1 MPRKKN
7 NKPLLVEQPKST
19 GGMIEEIIF
28 VPHDTILEPYH
39 KPIRI
44 KSDFLEEALGEFK
57 EYLQNGI
64 AWAKL
69 EWKRKNEKARYPSE
83 ALCVNNLRIKVKKWR
98 EEGYPNVTETT
109 RYLLE
114 YWFENPREKTLW
126 YSQRESVE
134 TLIYLYEV
142 EGIKKASQLIE
153 RYSALPLSLDEKYDK
168 YPRYAFRMATGSGK
182 TLVMAILTVWS
193 YFNYLFEDPEE
204 YSRYFLFV
212 APNLV
217 VYDRLRRDLQELSIF
232 FEFDLIPPEWTKD
245 FKIQVI
251 TRDTYSDADRFPPP
265 DEDGVIFVSNIHQI
279 GKRKTEKS
287 KEDVITLFTN
297 LMNPGKDPYKESSIK
312 LWDVLSNY
320 SNIMILKDEAH
331 HIHRAVSQWQ
341 NYIWDLHDELLDNF
355 GKGIFMELDFSATP
369 KNDRGE
375 LFPWVIVDFS
385 LREALQTGIV
395 KYPAKVIVHDAPSIR
410 RGASLD
416 EFMPY
421 VKAAL
426 ERWRIHKKKLKELGK
441 KAVLFIMADKIDDAL
456 EIYKLLLNE
465 PDISERNMMLI
476 HSELDKWSDKIKTK
490 IKMDGEEKV
499 IDKDLALKL
508 VRNLDE
514 PDNPIEVISSVMM
527 LNEGWDVR
535 SVTVILGLRSYASQ
549 RQILPEQVIGRGLRK
564 LFPDEGIDTERGLNL
579 LEIVGPPRLLKIIDS
594 LEAMEG
600 IRIVQAPEKSFI
612 SFNVIR
618 ELDSEMELTIPKT
631 EYISH
636 EDFVD
641 VDKILKE
648 IYTYLP
654 KRKYN
659 VEEIEGLAKQYD
671 YEVVDKDGRILDEG
685 TFIASSKYL
694 PQLKLYQLAEELER
708 EIPLPHSC
716 SRLIDMLNNYIE
728 KNLFDQKVDINDD
741 VLKYLYI
748 KGWYTEVKKEILKV
762 AKTYLENPTLISR
775 VSVSKYITTKNME
788 GFPWTKEFEDSE
800 KSLLFRISYYEGEEI
815 RTRSSP
821 IDNEMEASFVRF
833 LTWAT
838 DVISFVKNIPRKP
851 WALYM
856 IYYDARNKRWRRFY
870 PDFIVKAENVY
881 YVVET
886 KGREEIQVNEK
897 NLAAYKW
904 CEAVSK
910 ATGENWKYLYLV
922 NEEEWLHKMEISKLP
937 EWTPQSLF

>member
-1 MPRKKN
+1 MPHKN
-7 NKPLLVEQPKST
+7 NKPLLVEQPKT
-19 GGMIEEIIF
+19 PEEIIF
-28 VPHDTILEPYH
+28 VPQDTILEPYP

-44 KSDFLEEALGEFK
+44 KSDFFEGALGEFK

-64 AWAKL
+64 AWAKS
-69 EWKRKNEKARYPSE
+69 EWKKKNEKARYPSE
-83 ALCVNNLRIKVKKWR
+83 ALCVNNLRIKVKEWR

-114 YWFENPREKTLW
+114 YWFEDPREKTLW

-142 EGIKKASQLIE
+142 EGITKVNQLIE
-153 RYSALPLSLDEKYDK
+153 RYSAIIRHQDEKYDK
-168 YPRYAFRMATGSGK
+168 YPRYAFRMATGTGK

-193 YFNYLFEDPEE
+193 YFNYLFEDHEK
-204 YSRYFLFV
+204 YSRYFLYV

-279 GKRKTEKS
+279 GRKTVEKS
-287 KEDVITLFTN
+287 KEDAITLFTN
-297 LMNPGKDPYKESSIK
+297 LMNPGNDPYKESSIK
-312 LWDVLSNY
+312 LWDILSNY
-320 SNIMILKDEAH
+320 PNIMILKDEAH
-331 HIHRAVSQWQ
+331 HIHKKMSQWQ
-341 NYIWDLHDELLDNF
+341 KYIWDLHDELVEKQ
-355 GKGIFMELDFSATP
+355 GKGVFMELDFSATP
-369 KNDRGE
+369 KNERGE

-395 KYPAKVIVHDAPSIR
+395 KYPAKVIVKDAPPVK

-416 EFMPY
+416 ELMPY
-421 VKAAL
+421 VRAAL
-426 ERWRIHKKKLKELGK
+426 ERWRIHKKKLKELDK
-441 KAVLFIMADKIDDAL
+441 KAVLFIMADKIEDAL

-490 IKMDGEEKV
+490 IKIDGEEKV

-508 VRNLDE
+508 VRNLDD

-535 SVTVILGLRSYASQ
+535 SVTVILGLRSYASE
-549 RQILPEQVIGRGLRK
+549 RQVLPEQVIGRGLRK
-564 LFPDEGIDTERGLNL
+564 LFPDEGIDTEKGLNL
-579 LEIVGPPRLLKIIDS
+579 LEIVGPSRLLEIIDS
-594 LEAMEG
+594 LETMEG
-600 IRIVQAPEKSFI
+600 IKIVHTPERSFT

-618 ELDSEMELTIPKT
+618 DLDIEMEFTIPKT
-631 EYISH
+631 EFISY

-641 VDKILKE
+641 VDKIIEE
-648 IYTYLP
+648 IYKYLP
-654 KRKYN
+654 KRKFN
-659 VEEIEGLAKQYD
+659 IEEIEDLAKQYD

-685 TFIASSKYL
+685 TFIASSEYL
-694 PQLKLYQLAEELER
+694 PQLKLYQLAEELEN
-708 EIPLPHSC
+708 EIPLPNS
-716 SRLIDMLNNYIE
+716 SSKLIDMLHNYIE
-728 KNLFDQKVDINDD
+728 NSLFNQRIKINDN

-748 KGWYTEVKKEILKV
+748 KGWFTEVKKEILNI
-762 AKTYLENPTLISR
+762 AKTYLENPMLISK
-775 VSVSKYITTKNME
+775 VSVSKYITPKNME
-788 GFPWTKEFEDSE
+788 GFPWTQKFEDSE
-800 KSLLFRISYYEGEEI
+800 KSLFVRISYDEGEELRI
-815 RTRSSP
+815 KSSP
-821 IDNEMEASFVRF
+821 VDNEMEASFVRF
-833 LTWAT
+833 LTRAN
-838 DVISFVKNIPRKP
+838 DVISFIKNIPRKP

-856 IYYDARNKRWRRFY
+856 NYYDTRNKRWNRFY
-870 PDFIVKAENVY
+870 PDFIVKAEGGY
-881 YVVET
+881 YIVET
-886 KGREEIQVNEK
+886 KGREEIQVPKK
-897 NLAAYKW
+897 NFAAYKW

-910 ATGENWKYLYLV
+910 ATGENWKYLYLKSKEDWI
-922 NEEEWLHKMEISKLP
+922 NKTRISELSEWS
-937 EWTPQSLF
+937 PQPLFE

>member
-7 NKPLLVEQPKST
+7 NKALLIEQPKSP
-19 GGMIEEIIF
+19 EEIIF
-28 VPHDTILEPYH
+28 VSQDAILEPYP
-39 KPIRI
+39 KSI
-44 KSDFLEEALGEFK
+44 KIESYFLEEALGEFK

-64 AWAKL
+64 AWAKA
-69 EWKRKNEKARYPSE
+69 EWKKKNASARYPSE
-83 ALCVNNLRIKVKKWR
+83 ALCVNNLRIKVKEWR
-98 EEGYPNVTETT
+98 EEGYPDVTETT

-142 EGIKKASQLIE
+142 EGMKKVSELIKK
-153 RYSALPLSLDEKYDK
+153 YGALTSSLDEKYDK
-168 YPRYAFRMATGSGK
+168 YPRYAFRMATGTGK

-204 YSRYFLFV
+204 YSRYFLYV

-217 VYDRLRRDLQELSIF
+217 VYDRLKRDLQELSIF

-251 TRDTYSDADRFPPP
+251 TRDAYSDADRFPPP
-265 DEDGVIFVSNIHQI
+265 DEDGVIFVTNIHQI
-279 GKRKTEKS
+279 GKRTTEKP
-287 KEDVITLFTN
+287 KEDAITLFTN

-312 LWDVLSNY
+312 LWDILSNY

-331 HIHRAVSQWQ
+331 HIHREMSQWQ
-341 NYIWDLHDELLDNF
+341 KYIWDLHDELLENF
-355 GKGIFMELDFSATP
+355 GKGVFMELDFSATP

-395 KYPAKVIVHDAPSIR
+395 KYPAKVIVHDAPPVK

-416 EFMPY
+416 ELMPY
-421 VKAAL
+421 VRAAL

-441 KAVLFIMADKIDDAL
+441 KAVLFIMADKIEDAL

-465 PDISERNMMLI
+465 PDISKQNMMLI

-490 IKMDGEEKV
+490 IMVDGEEKV
-499 IDKDLALKL
+499 IDKDLALEL

-549 RQILPEQVIGRGLRK
+549 RQVLPEQVIGRGLRK
-564 LFPDEGIDTERGLNL
+564 LFPDEGIDTERWLNL
-579 LEIVGPPRLLKIIDS
+579 LEIVGPSRLLEIIDS
-594 LEAMEG
+594 LETMEG
-600 IRIVQAPEKSFI
+600 IKIVQAPEKSFI
-612 SFNVIR
+612 SFNVIH
-618 ELDSEMELTIPKT
+618 EPDFEMKLTIPKT
-631 EYISH
+631 EYISY

-641 VDKILKE
+641 VDKIVEE

-659 VEEIEGLAKQYD
+659 VEEIEDFAKRYD

-685 TFIASSKYL
+685 TFIASSEYL

-708 EIPLPHSC
+708 EIPLPHSY
-716 SRLIDMLNNYIE
+716 SKLIDMLHNYIE
-728 KNLFDQKVDINDD
+728 NSLFNGKINNINDD

-748 KGWYTEVKKEILKV
+748 KGWYAEVKKEILKL
-762 AKTYLENPTLISR
+762 AKTYLENPTLISK
-775 VSVSKYITTKNME
+775 VSVSKYITTKSME

-800 KSLLFRISYYEGEEI
+800 KSLFIRISYEEGEERRI
-815 RTRSSP
+815 KSSP
-821 IDNEMEASFVRF
+821 VDNGMEVDFVRF
-833 LTWAT
+833 LKKAT

-851 WALYM
+851 WAIYM
-856 IYYDARNKRWRRFY
+856 TYYDSRKRRWSRFY
-870 PDFIVKAENVY
+870 PDFIVKAKDGY
-881 YVVET
+881 YIVET
-886 KGREEIQVNEK
+886 KGREEIQVPKK

-910 ATGENWKYLYLV
+910 ATGENWKYLYL
-922 NEEEWLHKMEISKLP
+922 NSKEDWLHKTKICKLA
-937 EWTPQSLF
+937 EWTPQSLS